1 MPRLRTDIFAN
12 PNEEDAWDIHTVH
25 WHGQTAVVGHMRTD
39 MVMLTPMMSVVA
51 DMRPDNPGVWLL
63 HCHMPGHFRAGMYT
77 RFTVL
82 PRQRACSRR
91 RVHGPW

>member
-1 MPRLRTDIFAN
+1 
-12 PNEEDAWDIHTVH
+12 
-25 WHGQTAVVGHMRTD
+25 
-39 MVMLTPMMSVVA
+39 MLTPMMSAVA

-82 PRQRACSRR
+82 PRQ
-91 RVHGPW
+91 